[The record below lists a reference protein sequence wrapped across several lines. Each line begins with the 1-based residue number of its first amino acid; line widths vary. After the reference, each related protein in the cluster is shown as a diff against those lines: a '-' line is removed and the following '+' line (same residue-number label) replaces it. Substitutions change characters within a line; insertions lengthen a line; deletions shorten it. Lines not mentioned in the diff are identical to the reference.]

1 MYPGM
6 FGLLLISLMEGFGL
20 EATDFSGII
29 EIILNG
35 IETAIGLL
43 ILGILALLSLL
54 GLIPN
59 PFLGSFEYNKP
70 LWRPSEQHPCC
81 TAPSLFHSFHPLGP
95 ACKRLACP
103 FGVVNAIVKLQPI
116 ANRKGRWCMDKI
128 NST

>member
-1 MYPGM
+1 MNERLSNRTNGECRVKPYTQHEGFPAMFLGM

-59 PFLGSFEYNKP
+59 PFPWL
-70 LWRPSEQHPCC
+70 
-81 TAPSLFHSFHPLGP
+81 
-95 ACKRLACP
+95 
-103 FGVVNAIVKLQPI
+103 V
-116 ANRKGRWCMDKI
+116 
-128 NST
+128 